1 LTIESQLNCVKIF
14 FHKKN
19 CEYNHVMAVTT
30 ARHKVL
36 AYLTKNRASSAREIS
51 RGLKMSAA
59 TVRHHLR
66 VLASDGRLEMTSV
79 RGREGRGRPE
89 KVYSIPRAALG
100 DNLSALS
107 EALWAEAGV
116 VKVEALAK
124 RLAGEA
130 DFKGQVMAKRL
141 NLVVEKLNQMKYHAR
156 WEAGAGGP
164 RIIFGHCPYA
174 AILAKRPELCKMDA
188 ALLKEL
194 FGDEFEQIT
203 KIEKYQG
210 LCVFVT

>member
-1 LTIESQLNCVKIF
+1 MT
-14 FHKKN
+14 
-19 CEYNHVMAVTT
+19 VTT

-36 AYLTKNRASSAREIS
+36 AYLTKHRISSTREIS

-66 VLASDGRLEMTSV
+66 VLLSDGRLESPSV
-79 RGREGRGRPE
+79 RVGSTRGRPE

-107 EALWAEAGV
+107 ESLLAEAGKTV
-116 VKVEALAK
+116 RVEALAK
-124 RLAGEA
+124 RLVDDS
-130 DFKGQVMAKRL
+130 DFKSQPVAKRL
-141 NLVVEKLNQMKYHAR
+141 NLLVEILNQMKYHAR
-156 WEAGAGGP
+156 WEAGSGGP

-174 AILAKRPELCKMDA
+174 AIIARRPELCQMDA

-194 FGDEFEQIT
+194 FGGEFEQIS
-203 KIEKYQG
+203 KIENYQG
-210 LCVFVT
+210 VCIFIT

>member
-1 LTIESQLNCVKIF
+1 
-14 FHKKN
+14 
-19 CEYNHVMAVTT
+19 
-30 ARHKVL
+30 
-36 AYLTKNRASSAREIS
+36 
-51 RGLKMSAA
+51 MSAA

-107 EALWAEAGV
+107 QALWVEAGV

-124 RLAGEA
+124 RLAGES

-141 NLVVEKLNQMKYHAR
+141 SLIVEKLNQMNYHAR

-194 FGDEFEQIT
+194 FGDEFEQIA
-203 KIEKYQG
+203 KIENYQG
-210 LCVFVT
+210 LCVFIK